1 MSLCPSVRP
10 SVPLAVCLS
19 AVCTTQVCLSATA
32 RPLSPAFLNLFPF
45 YSLFPSSFAQLDS
58 DAAEQLD
65 VDVRGSAFPTT
76 LINGGGKKSVALTE
90 PPSIQ
95 PRPNLQPGA
104 WSRQPGAWSLQ
115 PGAWSLPASNTPT
128 CRACQL
134 FLEASL
140 SLSWAAESYSWEAAL
155 LRKRC
160 EMLGKMLWVCHHL
173 LVAHSG
179 LYLEQT
185 ALQCAD
191 LTLQWR
197 KRDAFDEL
205 IKTQLI

>member
-1 MSLCPSVRP
+1 M
-10 SVPLAVCLS
+10 
-19 AVCTTQVCLSATA
+19 CTTQVFLCATA
-32 RPLSPAFLNLFPF
+32 RPLSPAVLDLFPF

-58 DAAEQLD
+58 DAAGQLD
-65 VDVRGSAFPTT
+65 VDVGGSAFPTT

-104 WSRQPGAWSLQ
+104 WS
-115 PGAWSLPASNTPT
+115 LPASNTQT

-134 FLEASL
+134 FLEAPL
-140 SLSWAAESYSWEAAL
+140 SFSWAAESYSWEAAL

-160 EMLGKMLWVCHHL
+160 EMLGEMLWVCHHL
-173 LVAHSG
+173 SVAHSG